1 MSKINKI
8 ILSLSILILLL
19 VVIPNCFA
27 FENQTS
33 ISHDDSD
40 ILSSGEYYF
49 DANLEN
55 DTGDGSASNPYKY
68 LTDDRIKQDS
78 TIHLAN
84 GVYNYSHLNSMSIKN
99 LAIYGNDSSK
109 TIINGSGK
117 SFLVSGKLTL
127 KNVTLINTP
136 VVSQGNI
143 YALNTIFQDSFAPN
157 SYGGAIYCKSNSHET
172 YLNNCTFINN
182 SARFG
187 GAIYLSG
194 GYLNIYDCRFIN
206 TTSFK
211 FGGAIAAY
219 SSSFKKSYKLI
230 IKNSTFF
237 NSTSLNNAGGAI
249 YLQNFNIE
257 ADYVNIS
264 SSSATLGGAITAVLS
279 NSNLNHL
286 YLEKNTAGYNG
297 GAVYQIYGNITLK
310 NSIFDN
316 NTARNGGGVCIDNT
330 TRAIISNNTFKNN
343 TALILGGGLHVI
355 LVKNFAYSNNSYA
368 NNTALQYSDFFNQTV
383 FDLTIKNDNYVIY
396 KDSFEDSP
404 IPSSY
409 GIRNEGYIT
418 PVKNQENGGN
428 CWAFSALAALESA
441 VLKASGETFDFSEE
455 NVKNLAAL
463 YSDYGWDM
471 GTNLGGYDSMA
482 IGFLTSWLGPVLE
495 SNDTYSDVTSIS
507 PVLDSVLHVQN
518 IIFFKRSSYTDNNEI
533 KRAIMKYGALSA
545 NIYMTAS
552 YHPEIKAYGQCY
564 LRDSPSD
571 HAVTI
576 VGWDDSISFRN
587 APGKGA
593 WLVKNS
599 WGPTW
604 GTQGYFYVSYY
615 DKTCLRINSEASAYA
630 FVLNDSIKYD
640 KNYQY
645 DIAKTDYYLKESDVA
660 WYKNIFK
667 ATESEYLAAVST
679 YFQKDTNWDVSI
691 YVNDVLKLTKS
702 GFSKPGYYTIDLG
715 KLITLNKG
723 DVFEVVFK
731 IKVSGDVGIPIS
743 EAISLNKLYYAPN
756 ISFVSFNGKTW
767 KDLFNL
773 VDTYPDHTYDSQIAC
788 IKAFT
793 LKNTINTT
801 TTLNISFDNHN
812 PVNITAFVA
821 NQWGYAVNY
830 GKVIFNLSGE
840 IIPVEVVGGIAKI
853 TYNFNRGFNNI
864 TATFSGPDGYNASY
878 VNETIYVKKYDVEM
892 SHNISVYQDKIILNV
907 SISMPVNETI
917 TVNINGTDYKFKT
930 KNGKLDVVIG
940 DLDYGFN
947 NITMSLFDAVY
958 VASDI
963 HDNFTILFK
972 KSLIKAND
980 YTTVYMS
987 GDVYK
992 IKLVDKFGEALSNK
1006 QLIILFNGKTF
1017 NLTTNATGEVSIM
1030 LNLDLGVYPI
1040 EISYAGD
1047 DIYIGSD
1054 AAYKITSTSSVI
1066 LPQNTYALNSIY
1078 SVKLLTK
1085 SGNLLNGDV
1094 KINIAGVEYM
1104 VKAVRGIVSVKIT
1117 QKPGNYNIKITNPD
1131 TFENVIQTIKV
1142 VKRITGNSNLN
1153 FYYGKNKAYTV
1164 RVCDD
1169 NGKYVGGL
1177 KIKFTVGSKTYY
1189 AYTNKNG
1196 YASVKITQK
1205 PNSYK
1210 LSAEYNG
1217 YKVLNKAVV
1226 KSTIVTKNIKV
1237 KKGKTIKF
1245 TAKLLNKN
1253 GKILKGKKITF
1264 KFKGMIYKIKTNK
1277 NGIAVLKIKNKYK
1290 SGKYSI
1296 TSKYGKLAIK
1306 NMIIIK

>member
-1 MSKINKI
+1 M
-8 ILSLSILILLL
+8 LL
-19 VVIPNCFA
+19 VLVPNCFA
-27 FENQTS
+27 FENQTAV
-33 ISHDDSD
+33 SHDGGDV
-40 ILSSGEYYF
+40 LSADEYYF
-49 DANLEN
+49 DANVEN

-68 LTDDRIKQDS
+68 LTDDRIKEDS
-78 TIHLAN
+78 IIHLAN
-84 GVYNYSHLNSMSIKN
+84 GVYNYTPIISKINYN
-99 LAIYGNDSSK
+99 LVIYGNDSSK

-117 SFLVSGKLTL
+117 SFYFNGKLTL
-127 KNVTLINTP
+127 KNVTFINTP
-136 VVSQGNI
+136 IVSQGDL
-143 YALNTIFQDSFAPN
+143 YASNTIFKNSIALSSDNYGN
-157 SYGGAIYCKSNSHET
+157 SYGGAIYCKLNNRET
-172 YLNNCTFINN
+172 YLSNCTFINN
-182 SARFG
+182 TARFG

-194 GYLNIYDCRFIN
+194 GYLNIYGCRFIN

-219 SSSFKKSYKLI
+219 SSSFKTSYRLI
-230 IKNSTFF
+230 VKNSTFF
-237 NSTSLNNAGGAI
+237 NSTALNNAGGAI
-249 YLQNFNIE
+249 YLQNFNVE

-264 SSSATLGGAITAVLS
+264 SSSATLGGALIGVLT
-279 NSNLNHL
+279 NSNLNHMV
-286 YLEKNTAGYNG
+286 LENNTAGYNG
-297 GAVYQIYGNITLK
+297 GAIYQIYGNITLK
-310 NSIFDN
+310 NSIFLN

-330 TRAIISNNTFKNN
+330 TNAIILNNTFKNN
-343 TALILGGGLHVI
+343 SASIVGGGLHVI
-355 LVKNFAYSNNSYA
+355 LVKNFKYLNNAYA
-368 NNTALQYSDFFNQTV
+368 NNTALEYGDFFNQTV
-383 FDLTIKNDNYVIY
+383 FDLTITNNNYEIY
-396 KDSFEDSP
+396 KDSYEDGP

-409 GIRNEGYIT
+409 GIRNAGYIT

-441 VLKASGETFDFSEE
+441 MLKASGETLDFSEE
-455 NVKNLAAL
+455 NMKNLASL

-471 GTNLGGYDSMA
+471 ETNRGGYDSMA
-482 IGFLTSWLGPVLE
+482 IGILTSWLGPVLE
-495 SNDTYSDVTSIS
+495 VNDTYSDKTSIS
-507 PVLDSVLHVQN
+507 PVLDTVIHVQN
-518 IIFFKRSSYTDNNEI
+518 ILFFKRTSYTDNDEI

-545 NIYMTAS
+545 NIYMTAT
-552 YHPEIKAYGQCY
+552 YHNEIKAYGQCF
-564 LRDSPSD
+564 LGNANSD

-576 VGWDDSISFRN
+576 VGWDDSIKFRN

-604 GTQGYFYVSYY
+604 GTEGYFYVSYY
-615 DKTCLRINSEASAYA
+615 DTTCLRINSEASAYA
-630 FVLNDSIKYD
+630 FVLNDTIKYD

-645 DIAKTDYYLKESDVA
+645 DVAKTDYYLKASDVA

-691 YVNDVLKLTKS
+691 YVNGALKLTKS

-715 KLITLNKG
+715 QIIALNEG

-743 EAISLNKLYYAPN
+743 EIISLNKLYYASN
-756 ISFVSFNGKTW
+756 ISFVSFDGKKW
-767 KDLFNL
+767 KDLFDL
-773 VDTYPDHTYDSQIAC
+773 EDTYPDHTYDSQVAC

-793 LKNTINTT
+793 LKNPINTT
-801 TTLNISFDNHN
+801 TTLNITFDNHN
-812 PVNITAFVA
+812 PVNITAFVV

-840 IIPVEVVGGIAKI
+840 IIPVDVVGGIAKI

-864 TATFSGPDGYNASY
+864 SATFSGPDGYNASY
-878 VNETIYVKKYDVEM
+878 VNETIYVVKYDVEM

-917 TVNINGTDYKFKT
+917 TVNINGTEYIFKT

-947 NITMSLFDAVY
+947 NIIISLFDVVY

-980 YTTVYMS
+980 YATVYMS

-992 IKLVDKFGEALSNK
+992 IKLVDKYGETISNK
-1006 QLIILFNGKTF
+1006 QLIITLNGKTF
-1017 NLTTNATGEVSIM
+1017 NLTTNDTGEVSIM
-1030 LNLDLGVYPI
+1030 LNLDSGVYPI

-1047 DIYIGSD
+1047 DIYIGSN
-1054 AAYKITSTSSVI
+1054 ATYKITSTSSVI

-1078 SVKLLTK
+1078 YVKLLTK
-1085 SGNLLNGDV
+1085 RGNLLNDDV
-1094 KINIAGVEYM
+1094 KISIAGVEYM

-1131 TFENVIQTIKV
+1131 TGEIVTQTIKV
-1142 VKRITGNSNLN
+1142 VKRITGNSNLK
-1153 FYYGKNKAYTV
+1153 FYYGKNMPYAV

-1169 NGKYVGGL
+1169 NGRYVANL
-1177 KIKFTVGSKTYY
+1177 KVKFAVGSKTYY

-1196 YASVKITQK
+1196 YASVKITLK
-1205 PNSYK
+1205 PNTYK
-1210 LSAEYNG
+1210 LTAEYKG
-1217 YKVLNKAVV
+1217 YKVSNKVVV

-1264 KFKGMIYKIKTNK
+1264 KFKGKVYKIKTNK
-1277 NGIAVLKIKNKYK
+1277 KGIAVLKIKNKYK
-1290 SGKYSI
+1290 SGKYPI
-1296 TSKYGKLAIK
+1296 ISKYGKLSIK
-1306 NMIIIK
+1306 NIIIIK